1 MNCQL
6 AEQGKPFPFAD
17 WSKYGGWTRKKL
29 TEGTGFFSR
38 IKEDNGKWW
47 LVDPLGYAF
56 LSIGP
61 DCVGPEIDCRID
73 GLEKISTGCRPK
85 TIVTTE
91 CFFNPSM

>member
-47 LVDPLGYAF
+47 LVDPLG
-56 LSIGP
+56 
-61 DCVGPEIDCRID
+61 
-73 GLEKISTGCRPK
+73 
-85 TIVTTE
+85 
-91 CFFNPSM
+91 